1 LCIFQV
7 YWYGVW
13 KTSNCQEVYYV
24 LAMELLG
31 KSLHDL
37 LKSNWY
43 GLFRLRTVM
52 MLADQ
57 VLEILEFLHTQFI
70 IHRDIKPGNLVL
82 GTGENCNKVYLIDF
96 GLACTCAQYSPGD
109 SKCKKHM
116 PNTKYAN

>member
-1 LCIFQV
+1 MERVAMSASWSLTPGTTSAEV
-7 YWYGVW
+7 TKEGTSVRKRYGVW
-13 KTSNCQEVYYV
+13 KTSNHQDVYYV

-70 IHRDIKPGNLVL
+70 LPI
-82 GTGENCNKVYLIDF
+82 F
-96 GLACTCAQYSPGD
+96 
-109 SKCKKHM
+109 
-116 PNTKYAN
+116 